1 MKKVSELM
9 RDQADHPLDRAT
21 YWIEYVI
28 RHNGAPHLRT
38 TSRKL
43 SLIQKGLV
51 DVTLIFLSLFI
62 MLVSALVYVFYRI
75 TARALFGLPK
85 INYVKKN
92 N

>member
-1 MKKVSELM
+1 MH
-9 RDQADHPLDRAT
+9 DQADHLLDRAT

-38 TSRKL
+38 ASRKL

-51 DVTLIFLSLFI
+51 DVTLIFLSLCI
-62 MLVSALVYVFYRI
+62 MLVFALVYVFNRI
-75 TARALFGLPK
+75 TAIAFKLPK
-85 INYVKKN
+85 LNYAKKN